1 MGFSLQLW
9 HKFRHQFDGSGGGES
24 VHLRCRGWGL
34 LAVLLI
40 VLQIAAPPAALA
52 ECGYTSCSLPCYC
65 WTVIDVW
72 VITTCGPQCWVE
84 DRRYYCNT
92 YPFGYHYCQ
101 GCFCY
106 A

>member
-40 VLQIAAPPAALA
+40 VLQIAA
-52 ECGYTSCSLPCYC
+52 TI
-65 WTVIDVW
+65 TVKAVFAMPN
-72 VITTCGPQCWVE
+72 G
-84 DRRYYCNT
+84 
-92 YPFGYHYCQ
+92 
-101 GCFCY
+101 
-106 A
+106 